1 MERCP
6 KCGNKLSN
14 IDVLCP
20 RCGALVEVIQVRNSH
35 IPPSA
40 AQENTPPPSTERPNL
55 IIYNEDF
62 PGDEPVPG
70 DADVETASP
79 DISRPEDILP
89 LQPPAVQLAQ
99 PFVPARLYETPEDLA
114 REVQAETRMARRARQ
129 KKWSDIEE
137 PQPASPFSEEPE
149 SRSSRSAGRHAAPSS
164 PEDQP
169 LGQADQLTSC
179 ASWRSRVAG
188 SSVESESPIVPEE
201 PAAAPVIADDADV
214 NSPALETPVRRYRA
228 EYRESQNSGKTK
240 TRKPQ
245 PDTKKS
251 KEQRRLPVPAAILL
265 WVMIAAVLFL
275 GFYYLNQHVKSAYG
289 SYGAFLSALT
299 NGKLSLD
306 ATGDINAINVKVS
319 ETKTAQGAPSHTFS
333 VTAAGATSVRFFPT
347 GDVFEMKDGMV
358 TFEVPDESIALA
370 RGVLTYDNS
379 IQAEGVS
386 LDLTV
391 GSSTV
396 SYPVDPFE
404 LHLISSDYKRE
415 EPQQA
420 QSVASSDSVLISLVV
435 SPTAAV
441 YINNDNYSDKLS
453 DDGRLSIEYPLSDT
467 GETIFAVDVMQPG
480 RQAIKDSFT
489 VTSQASQTLLTPEA
503 AYLRTYTDSFECRG
517 TTDPG
522 ATLSALLNN
531 KTFAGLVSDSG
542 SYSAACTA
550 TEYGLYSVTLTASV
564 TGKANTVTDIAVERL
579 PDPEVFK
586 PNAKKMS
593 AADILKN
600 ISVLF
605 NVGVRLD
612 SKIGVVTSDGLA
624 QKFSVEAGS
633 KQLSCYYY
641 GQTPQLS
648 AGQNYT
654 LYGMVDET
662 GGFYVMFV
670 G

>member
-1 MERCP
+1 
-6 KCGNKLSN
+6 
-14 IDVLCP
+14 
-20 RCGALVEVIQVRNSH
+20 
-35 IPPSA
+35 
-40 AQENTPPPSTERPNL
+40 
-55 IIYNEDF
+55 
-62 PGDEPVPG
+62 
-70 DADVETASP
+70 
-79 DISRPEDILP
+79 
-89 LQPPAVQLAQ
+89 
-99 PFVPARLYETPEDLA
+99 
-114 REVQAETRMARRARQ
+114 
-129 KKWSDIEE
+129 
-137 PQPASPFSEEPE
+137 
-149 SRSSRSAGRHAAPSS
+149 
-164 PEDQP
+164 
-169 LGQADQLTSC
+169 
-179 ASWRSRVAG
+179 
-188 SSVESESPIVPEE
+188 
-201 PAAAPVIADDADV
+201 
-214 NSPALETPVRRYRA
+214 
-228 EYRESQNSGKTK
+228 
-240 TRKPQ
+240 
-245 PDTKKS
+245 
-251 KEQRRLPVPAAILL
+251 
-265 WVMIAAVLFL
+265 
-275 GFYYLNQHVKSAYG
+275 
-289 SYGAFLSALT
+289 
-299 NGKLSLD
+299 
-306 ATGDINAINVKVS
+306 
-319 ETKTAQGAPSHTFS
+319 
-333 VTAAGATSVRFFPT
+333 
-347 GDVFEMKDGMV
+347 MKDGMV

-370 RGVLTYDNS
+370 RGVLTYENL

-386 LDLTV
+386 LDLSI

-396 SYPVDPFE
+396 NYPLEPFDV
-404 LHLISSDYKRE
+404 HLISSDYKRE

-420 QSVASSDSVLISLVV
+420 QSVASSDSVLITLTV
-435 SPTAAV
+435 SPNAAV

-531 KTFAGLVSDSG
+531 KTFVGLVSDSG

-641 GQTPQLS
+641 GQTPLLS